1 MSLRGIEAQPKD
13 DHPSPTVC
21 LDPDSKKDQLLSQD
35 SYRSSSWLSISPTK
49 STPFAGGFNNAAF
62 S

>member
-13 DHPSPTVC
+13 YHRSPTVC

-35 SYRSSSWLSISPTK
+35 E
-49 STPFAGGFNNAAF
+49 GGLQ
-62 S
+62 SRLRRVEVYEQGEEQD